1 MSINHATEAIRNKAG
16 TDGDIGAKVI
26 RLDATGPKDTDCVI
40 VHELGRIPVGMHII
54 KKNKAV
60 DMYIIAENKNRVVVR
75 FTEDN
80 CDVNIR
86 MW

>member
-1 MSINHATEAIRNKAG
+1 MINHLTVASINRIN
-16 TDGDIGAKVI
+16 TDGDINAKVFRI
-26 RLDATGPKDTDCVI
+26 DATGLKNKDYEI
-40 VHELGRIPVGMHII
+40 VHELGRIPVGMQII
-54 KKNKAV
+54 KKNKPV
-60 DMYIIAENKNRVVVR
+60 DMYIISENKNRVVVR